1 MSNLFDND
9 QPADDVSVSAELEQA
24 VRARGVRV
32 EQRLT
37 LLSELE
43 EQGGDEAI
51 EARIDALEDRIR
63 QASRKVAAALRG
75 SGR

>member
-1 MSNLFDND
+1 MSNLFDNPG
-9 QPADDVSVSAELEQA
+9 PAEDLPVSAELERA
-24 VRARGVRV
+24 VRERGVRV
-32 EQRLT
+32 EQRLG

-43 EQGGDEAI
+43 EQGGEEAI

-63 QASRKVAAALRG
+63 EASRKVAAALRG